1 MSLDTVAF
9 VFGGLLLLVGIVGG
23 GFEVRELKIPR
34 VGWAPRLFATLA
46 GLTFLY
52 IGLSVQPTVAAGR
65 TAPASPETAHA
76 RSRSRPAPIDFT
88 IHNQRGEN
96 QVSEQVVVLIDG
108 RMVGNLTVNEHYST
122 ASLTV
127 TVPRPGRYSYTVES
141 AAVFNVNGHQHELR
155 GAGQGMIAVDSGK
168 QYDLAGTLTGNTW
181 LVSLVEKR

>member
-1 MSLDTVAF
+1 MGFDTVAF
-9 VFGGLLLLVGIVGG
+9 VFGGVLLLVGIIGG

-46 GLTFLY
+46 GLLFLC
-52 IGLSVQPTVAAGR
+52 IGVSVQSTAAAGR
-65 TAPASPETAHA
+65 GAPASPTIAQA
-76 RSRSRPAPIDFT
+76 GVVATPAPIDFT
-88 IHNQRGEN
+88 IYDQRGEN
-96 QVSEQVVVLIDG
+96 QVSEQVTVLIDG
-108 RMVGNLTVNEHYST
+108 RMVGNLSVNEQYSN

-141 AAVFNVNGHQHELR
+141 AAVFNVEGYRRELR